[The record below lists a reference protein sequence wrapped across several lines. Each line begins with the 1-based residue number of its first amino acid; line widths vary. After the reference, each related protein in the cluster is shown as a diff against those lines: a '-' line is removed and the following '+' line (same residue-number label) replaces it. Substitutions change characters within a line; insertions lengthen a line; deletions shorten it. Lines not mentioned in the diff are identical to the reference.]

1 MDIPKEATDF
11 AAFWAG
17 LVSDGRVA
25 DVVSLYDAEAT
36 LMPTFSP
43 HSLRTRDEITDY
55 FTQLAAREGLEVEL
69 HEETFAAAELSDGL
83 FGLSGIYSFH
93 FEVDGTSLTFP
104 ARFTFVIDLQRDA
117 PILHHHSSQIPRT
130 LS

>member
-1 MDIPKEATDF
+1 MEIPSDPADF

-17 LVSDGRVA
+17 LVNDGRVD
-25 DVVSLYDAEAT
+25 DVVALYDDEAT

-43 HSLRTRDEITDY
+43 HSLRSRADITDY
-55 FTQLAAREGLEVEL
+55 FTRLASREALEVEL
-69 HEETFAAAELSDGL
+69 HAETFTSAELADGL

-93 FEVDGTSLTFP
+93 FKVDGTSLTFP
-104 ARFTFVIDLQRDA
+104 ARFTFVIDLEREA

-130 LS
+130 LG